1 MERGCCVN
9 FAAFNNRKM
18 KKIITTVFAICASAS
33 LFGQT
38 VPTNGLKARYSFDD
52 SKYNDI
58 SGNNNNLKESA
69 HKDSISLHTY
79 TITNGKIGNCLN
91 ATGTHESGLSQ
102 ADSNDNL
109 NFTSALS
116 ISAWVFVDF
125 ESINGNGFIVS
136 NRCESTQYTPTKMYI
151 YNNYTLWVA
160 KSTQN
165 IQFTVNDVILTSSI
179 ISDKAWHHI
188 VVTYN
193 SGSANIYIDGTLNTS
208 TSAFPV
214 SINTYK
220 LQKFNPLSARIQ
232 IGSLYQN
239 GASQS
244 NALIDEV
251 YLYDRAINLAEVTQI
266 YNYDGKSSNIASNTI
281 KQLEIFPNPT
291 NNILYLNTDLK
302 LKTVS
307 VINTIGQISVLEIHN
322 NTIDVSMLLSGVYV
336 IQIKDEKGN
345 LHTNKF
351 IKE

>member
-1 MERGCCVN
+1 METGCCVN
-9 FAAFNNRKM
+9 FVAFNNRKM

-58 SGNNNNLKESA
+58 SGNNNNLKETA
-69 HKDSISLHTY
+69 NKDSVNLHTY
-79 TITNGKIGNCLN
+79 TLTEGKVGKCLN
-91 ATGTHESGLSQ
+91 AIGTLESGLSES
-102 ADSNDNL
+102 DSIGNL
-109 NFTSALS
+109 KFSSALS
-116 ISAWVFVDF
+116 ISVWVFVDF

-136 NRCESTQYTPTKMYI
+136 NRCDATQETPVKKYI
-151 YNNYTLWVA
+151 YNNYTLWISKAA
-160 KSTQN
+160 KN
-165 IQFTVNDVILTSSI
+165 IQFTVNDVVLTTSE
-179 ISDKAWHHI
+179 ISDTTWHHI
-188 VVTYN
+188 VVTYT
-193 SGSANIYIDGTLNTS
+193 SGTAKIYVDGILNATS
-208 TSAFPV
+208 TEFPTA
-214 SINTYK
+214 INTYK
-220 LQKFNPLSARIQ
+220 LASLNPLSGRLQ
-232 IGSLYQN
+232 IGSLYAT

-281 KQLEIFPNPT
+281 KQLEMFPNPT

-307 VINTIGQISVLEIHN
+307 VINTIGQISILEIHN